1 MQHPA
6 LLPETGPTQTA
17 RSPDLPCGCRATVTA
32 AERTGHLA
40 ATVAGTVR
48 SLLLADR
55 LPWST
60 SESYSVMASGFLAEF
75 ARLKGKALLVRPDR
89 YVAAIFD
96 PESAPNIERWVA
108 TRLGRAAPGWVLRRF
123 GAEASRLRLQLMTVA
138 GRCDWLVGGRPSE
151 VPDRYAQLSA
161 INHVHS
167 DGPRTLLVHGR
178 QDEMAPVADTRRLQ
192 ELLELAGEPVSAV
205 HLPHTDHALDV
216 FGMVWSP
223 AALKDRVGR
232 HGPCVRELCAR

>member
-96 PESAPNIERWVA
+96 PEGAPHIERWVA
-108 TRLGRAAPGWVLRRF
+108 TRLGRAGPWMGLA
-123 GAEASRLRLQLMTVA
+123 TVW
-138 GRCDWLVGGRPSE
+138 GGGRPS
-151 VPDRYAQLSA
+151 PPSA
-161 INHVHS
+161 H
-167 DGPRTLLVHGR
+167 DGGR
-178 QDEMAPVADTRRLQ
+178 AVRL
-192 ELLELAGEPVSAV
+192 
-205 HLPHTDHALDV
+205 
-216 FGMVWSP
+216 
-223 AALKDRVGR
+223 
-232 HGPCVRELCAR
+232 ARWRKAI